1 MAKFNVGCRVVNDYL
16 GAGEVTKRFKRFSG
30 YMVLFDRTP
39 DVRYNGSKNPTL
51 VFAGTL
57 IPETQTEKE
66 QDNEKLERLQQKVR
80 DVEATYEAAVI
91 AFGNAEDDDDYAED
105 IICDTAYRAWSKA
118 KLELSNYL
126 KEQDSE

>member
-1 MAKFNVGCRVVNDYL
+1 MK
-16 GAGEVTKRFKRFSG
+16 
-30 YMVLFDRTP
+30 
-39 DVRYNGSKNPTL
+39 
-51 VFAGTL
+51 
-57 IPETQTEKE
+57 
-66 QDNEKLERLQQKVR
+66 KLERLQQKVR
-80 DVEATYEAAVI
+80 DAEATYEAAVI